1 MKPEKNRI
9 IKHIDRLENKAHE
22 EPQSFI
28 HEVKLHF
35 IILILVPHIF

>member
-9 IKHIDRLENKAHE
+9 IKHIDRLENKAQA

-35 IILILVPHIF
+35 IIPIVVPHIF